1 MILTVDVHY
10 RRNNTATVAGI
21 MFSEWE
27 SDAIERIIVKRL
39 DNVAPYESG
48 LFFKRELP
56 CILSLLEDI
65 DQPLEA
71 IIVDG
76 YVTLGESNKPGLGM
90 YLYESI
96 GRTVP
101 VIGVAKTEF
110 AGTPEE
116 CRVFRGK
123 SKKPLYVTTIGMP
136 LSEAKAHIKN
146 MHGKSRIPT
155 LLKRVDN
162 ISRGIS

>member
-1 MILTVDVHY
+1 MILTVDVYY
-10 RRNNTATVAGI
+10 RRDNSATVAGI
-21 MFSEWE
+21 VFSEWE
-27 SDAIERIIVKRL
+27 SDAIERIIVKEL
-39 DNVAPYESG
+39 DKVAPYESG

-56 CILSLLEDI
+56 CILGLLDDI

-110 AGTPEE
+110 VKTPEE

-123 SKKPLYVTTIGMP
+123 SRIPLYVTTIGMP
-136 LSEAKAHIKN
+136 LTEAKAHIEK
-146 MHGKSRIPT
+146 MHGKNRMPT
-155 LLKRVDN
+155 LLKRVDE
-162 ISRGIS
+162 ICRGI